1 MQLTGTGID
10 IVEISRFE
18 GWKSR
23 DINQLLDV
31 FSEAEIAQAQELRS
45 PGRVHE
51 FFAVRFAA
59 KEAFYKAL
67 SASLVT
73 LGLTGQ
79 TFSFQFAR
87 KHVAVVKGTWD
98 VPVLEVNWQAFREK
112 VGKAMPEFEAQL
124 SLAHEKSCAVAIVV
138 MGVSA

>member
-10 IVEISRFE
+10 IVEISRFA
-18 GWKSR
+18 GWESR
-23 DINQLLDV
+23 DKKQLLDV
-31 FSEAEIAQAQELRS
+31 FSEDEITQAQNVRS

-67 SASLVT
+67 SCSLLK
-73 LGLTGQ
+73 LGLTKT
-79 TFSFQFAR
+79 TFSFAFAR

-98 VPVLEVNWQAFREK
+98 VPVLEVNWAAFREK
-112 VGKAMPEFEAQL
+112 VGADMPQFETQL
-124 SLAHEKSCAVAIVV
+124 SLAHEKSCAVAIVNL
-138 MGVSA
+138 SA